1 MKKKSPL
8 VVTLGETIFEWSFPL
23 KSEYRTD
30 AESFELTIEDL
41 PPPNASRWES
51 QAIELAINGKSQLI
65 GRVDVTESKMVV
77 RGRDYIAELVECD
90 VDSDDDTDP
99 EDDASK

>member
-51 QAIELAINGKSQLI
+51 QAIELAINLAVKRHAQLETQNAQRA
-65 GRVDVTESKMVV
+65 GQ
-77 RGRDYIAELVECD
+77 
-90 VDSDDDTDP
+90 
-99 EDDASK
+99 